1 MPRTL
6 TISLSRVFILFFLAA
21 NAMAQSQTDSRRII
35 ISGPRPH
42 VIPNAVQPYTPDEQK
57 WWQELRDAAI
67 VLQKGHSGKKET
79 QLFMDL
85 LLVGHD
91 KSYQPPIADSKPF
104 ILKRTPPGYGNQA
117 RSERI
122 SGLVQLRVELR
133 PDGYVGEVEIV
144 KGLGHGLDERAAD
157 AARRTI
163 FIPAVK
169 DRQFVVYKVLMEMSF
184 NVY

>member
-1 MPRTL
+1 MTRTL
-6 TISLSRVFILFFLAA
+6 TISRTLFMLFFLAA
-21 NAMAQSQTDSRRII
+21 NATAQSQTDSKRIMI
-35 ISGPRPH
+35 PGPRTR
-42 VIPNAVQPYTPDEQK
+42 VIPNAIEPYTPDEQK

-67 VLQKGHSGKKET
+67 VLQRGHSGKKEI

-85 LLVGHD
+85 LLVGHE
-91 KSYQPPIADSKPF
+91 KSYQPPIVDSKPF
-104 ILKRTPPGYGNQA
+104 ILKKTPPGYGNQA
-117 RSERI
+117 RAERI
-122 SGLVQLRVELR
+122 NGVVRLTVELR

-169 DRQFVVYKVLMEMSF
+169 NRQFVVYKLPMEMAF